1 MRFSKFFT
9 LYILIVFFSYSF
21 SVKAQTQNSPPSQ
34 YKDAASE
41 LRIPTEEQLF
51 KDDPDPVVMSAQI
64 AVRLKK
70 IQQIIP
76 LDYNEH
82 VQKYITYNTDIK
94 RKEHVSKMLGRA
106 KKYFPIFEPILAKYG
121 VPDEMKYLAVIESA
135 LNPFATSRVGA
146 TGPWQF
152 MYSTGLRYN
161 LNISKRVD
169 ERRDPYLACDAAA
182 RYLKEMY
189 DVYGSWQLAIASYNC
204 GAGNV
209 NRAIKKAGGS
219 MNFWDIRPYLPAET
233 RAYVPIYIA
242 MVYTMKYAN
251 KFNITPLI
259 IDRENTQRVTARQK
273 LTISDIEKALNIP
286 RQIIIDENP
295 SLLTTTIPP
304 DFILNLPASKITA
317 FNQLQDSLYLAAQ
330 NELNEQKLVLPSVII
345 PECTP
350 EELVVQN
357 CVDEIAYKDDFST
370 KPIIKDNKTSTSKA
384 DNNATKED
392 ASLYQKIK
400 NVFTTTNKDENKPV
414 ENTVKTKPTKTTSSK
429 EEWKSI
435 PVVDVKKTQET
446 TVPIKTKV
454 LLKEDDNNYKTIA
467 YAVKKGDNLGN
478 IASWFH
484 CNVKDIKRW
493 NGLIGNYIKTNDELL
508 IYIHKNDYKKFVR
521 FNYLSSNIKDKLSAQ
536 ITTYEEANNLAKA
549 KDQDAKTPI
558 IDKINP
564 VKILSKK
571 DCYQKHTIK
580 SGETLWTIAQK
591 YDDVTV
597 QDLMQWNGF
606 KKTPI
611 LHKGDIIKVRKIKC
625 K

>member
-1 MRFSKFFT
+1 MRLSKFFI
-9 LYILIVFFSYSF
+9 LYIFFVFLSCSF
-21 SVKAQTQNSPPSQ
+21 SIKAQTSPPSQ
-34 YKDAASE
+34 YKDVGSE
-41 LRIPTEEQLF
+41 IRIPTEEQLF

-82 VQKYITYNTDIK
+82 VQKYISYNINPK
-94 RKEHVSKMLGRA
+94 RKEHVEKMLGRS
-106 KKYFPIFEPILAKYG
+106 KKFFPIFEPILAKYG

-135 LNPFATSRVGA
+135 LNPFALSRAGA
-146 TGPWQF
+146 SGPWQF
-152 MYSTGLRYN
+152 MYSTGLRYD

-189 DVYGSWQLAIASYNC
+189 DFYGSWQLAIASYNC

-219 MNFWDIRPYLPAET
+219 MNFWDIRQYLPAET

-251 KFNITPLI
+251 KYDISALN
-259 IDRENTQRVTARQK
+259 IDREATQRVTARQK
-273 LTISDIEKALNIP
+273 LTVIDLEKALEIP

-295 SLLTTTIPP
+295 SLLTTTVPA

-317 FNQLQDSLYLAAQ
+317 FNQLQDSLYLIAQ
-330 NELNEQKLVLPSVII
+330 NPVKEQKLIVPNVVI
-345 PECTP
+345 PENKVTEPSPNP
-350 EELVVQN
+350 EDCDTIN
-357 CVDEIAYKDDFST
+357 GKDDFST
-370 KPIIKDNKTSTSKA
+370 KPIVKNT
-384 DNNATKED
+384 NPEKED
-392 ASLYQKIK
+392 KDETFYQKVK
-400 NVFTTTNKDENKPV
+400 NVF
-414 ENTVKTKPTKTTSSK
+414 SSK
-429 EEWKSI
+429 EEGK
-435 PVVDVKKTQET
+435 PEKKTT
-446 TVPIKTKV
+446 PSKTNTKDDWKNIPTSDASKKQKNTEPNV
-454 LLKEDDNNYKTIA
+454 STQLKEDNSSYKTIA
-467 YAVKKGDNLGN
+467 YTVKKGNNLGN

-484 CNVKDIKRW
+484 CNVKEIRRW
-493 NGLIGNYIKTNDELL
+493 NNISGNTINIGDELL
-508 IYIHKNDYKKFVR
+508 IYVHKNDYKKFVR
-521 FNYLSSNIKDKLSAQ
+521 FNYLSTSIKDDLSSK
-536 ITTYEEANNLAKA
+536 ITTQEEANDAAKA
-549 KDQDAKTPI
+549 KDQNDKTPI

-571 DCYQKHTIK
+571 DCFQKHTVK
-580 SGETLWTIAQK
+580 SGETLYGIAQK
-591 YDDVTV
+591 YDEVTV

-611 LHKGDIIKVRKIKC
+611 LHKGDELKVRKIKC